1 MATVDTCAKCGD
13 SQKRHRG
20 HDPYVVVE
28 SYSYFNAP
36 EKHVLCP
43 KCDEILRRNQAKG
56 VTIKLPDATGDVEGL
71 NYSGRGSTR

>member
-43 KCDEILRRNQAKG
+43 KCERKWISNPHGSIQDRVL
-56 VTIKLPDATGDVEGL
+56 GDVEGL
-71 NYSGRGSTR
+71 NYSGRDSTR